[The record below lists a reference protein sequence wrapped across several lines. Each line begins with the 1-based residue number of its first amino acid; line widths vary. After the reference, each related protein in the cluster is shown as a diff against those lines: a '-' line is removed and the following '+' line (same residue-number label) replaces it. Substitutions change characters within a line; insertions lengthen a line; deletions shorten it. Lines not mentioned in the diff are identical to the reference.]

1 MHVKRLLFQ
10 QLECANLWLII
21 FSPLVE
27 STECV
32 DCGIKI
38 AVAFIGNES
47 VPIQLAQC
55 WFFGLTVSN
64 AKI

>member
-47 VPIQLAQC
+47 VPK
-55 WFFGLTVSN
+55 V
-64 AKI
+64 